1 MAPIIRIGVK
11 KDLPS
16 VLELIR
22 ELAAYERAEHE
33 VENTLERMEEDGFG
47 AHPCFHFFVAEV
59 DDQILGLSLFY
70 TRYSTWK
77 GRMLYL
83 EDIVVRASAR
93 GKRIGHLL
101 FTATANYALQKK
113 YAGMTWQVLD
123 WNEPA
128 LRFYKKYNAQLDGEW
143 INGKLMAADLEKML
157 RL

>member
-1 MAPIIRIGVK
+1 MEATIRIGVK
-11 KDLPS
+11 KDLPP

-47 AHPCFHFFVAEV
+47 ADPCFHFFVAEV
-59 DDQILGLSLFY
+59 DHQIVGLSLFY

-101 FTATANYALQKK
+101 FTATANHALQKN

-143 INGKLMAADLEKML
+143 INGKLMAADLKKML
-157 RL
+157 QS